1 VRIKRR
7 ARTALGRL
15 RDRLITFAKR
25 ERDLSSL
32 FSFAR
37 CSLLP
42 LLALSFFPSGVVGDV
57 DFPRENHISTV

>member
-7 ARTALGRL
+7 ARTALERL
-15 RDRLITFAKR
+15 RDRLIIVAR
-25 ERDLSSL
+25 YERDLSSL

-37 CSLLP
+37 SLLP
-42 LLALSFFPSGVVGDV
+42 LLVLSFFPSGVVGDV